1 MLEERK
7 DATLIPERLRA
18 SESPTDQI
26 LASHAERGMRLISR
40 EAVRLSLPNRTMVD
54 QTHERVRDIHAR
66 AYDWQPPPA
75 AAFERLAT
83 TSMRQYVRRW
93 INEWD
98 LQRLYPG
105 YQVDTIVGEL
115 KLDYSEE
122 AALETPPEGEA
133 EPAQ

>member
-1 MLEERK
+1 MPN
-7 DATLIPERLRA
+7 AACA
-18 SESPTDQI
+18 SSPARRP
-26 LASHAERGMRLISR
+26 ASVLPSR
-40 EAVRLSLPNRTMVD
+40 HVVD
-54 QTHERVRDIHAR
+54 ETHERVRTIHAR

-75 AAFERLAT
+75 ASFERLAT

-122 AALETPPEGEA
+122 AELESPTEGETQ
-133 EPAQ
+133 PAQ